1 MAPTVGRSG
10 PGLELT
16 VRRSPVDSSSVTD
29 VETPSEAL
37 HELRRAR
44 RHNRLS
50 EVHWIDALYR
60 VYMVG
65 LAAVIFV
72 LFAVSRLPENRLTD
86 EEALT
91 FANQAPMWIGLGFAV
106 AVGIGLRSGGRGGP
120 LVLEA
125 PVVMHE
131 LNAPVPRESV
141 VRGPAIK
148 QLRFM
153 AFAGA
158 VVGAIIGEVS
168 AYRLPVNPA
177 AAIACCAL
185 SFALAG
191 VLASAT
197 ALAAS
202 GRRLRWWPANIV
214 AAVLI
219 GWSVLDV
226 LGERTSSPLTLLAQI
241 TVWPITFKA
250 IALVSIVLVGIVV
263 WLGLSRIG
271 DLSIEHALRRAGLVA
286 QLRFAVT
293 LQDVRTVVLLRRQLS
308 QENPRLRPWIR
319 IGRSKRKGIV
329 PPTWKRDW
337 QSYLRFPLPRLL
349 RMAMLGVVAGLSL
362 GALWRGTIPMVIVA
376 GLALYIVAYDA
387 SEPTAQ
393 EVDHP
398 TRWESFPDPPGTL
411 ILQHVAAAFVVMA
424 FVCLIAAAASLV
436 FIPFAV
442 VWKLTLIMIVPV
454 AMASACSAM
463 ISTAQGAPDV
473 AGLAGLGPDVMG
485 WLMIARL
492 VIPPAI
498 TIIALLPLLGAG
510 SDPAAINTTKVGN
523 ATVYSLFAVGG
534 AILYLRTR
542 KPKHL

>member
-1 MAPTVGRSG
+1 
-10 PGLELT
+10 
-16 VRRSPVDSSSVTD
+16 VTD
-29 VETPSEAL
+29 VDTITEAL
-37 HELRRAR
+37 GDLRRTR
-44 RHNRLS
+44 RRNRLA

-65 LAAVIFV
+65 LAGVIFV
-72 LFAVSRLPENRLTD
+72 LFAVSRLPENRLSNA
-86 EEALT
+86 EALD
-91 FANQAPMWIGLGFAV
+91 FAAEGALWLGLLFAV

-131 LNAPVPRESV
+131 LNAPVPRADV
-141 VRGPAIK
+141 VRTPAIK

-158 VVGAIIGEVS
+158 VVGAIVGEV
-168 AYRLPVNPA
+168 AAQRLPVNPA
-177 AAIACCAL
+177 AAIASGAL
-185 SFALAG
+185 AFSAAG

-202 GRRLRWWPANIV
+202 GRRLRWWPANV
-214 AAVLI
+214 LAVLFI
-219 GWSVLDV
+219 GW
-226 LGERTSSPLTLLAQI
+226 
-241 TVWPITFKA
+241 TVIDIVTGTMTNPFALMARIAFWPIEFVPL
-250 IALVSIVLVGIVV
+250 ALVTLVLVALVV
-263 WLGLSRIG
+263 WAGLAKIG

-308 QENPRLRPWIR
+308 QEHPRLRPWIR
-319 IGRSKRKGIV
+319 IGWSSRKGFI
-329 PPTWKRDW
+329 PPSWKRDW
-337 QSYLRFPLPRLL
+337 QGYLRFPLPRLA
-349 RMAMLGVVAGLSL
+349 RMAALGVIAGVSL
-362 GALWRGTIPMVIVA
+362 GLLWRGTIPMVLIA
-376 GLALYIVAYDA
+376 GVALYLVAYDA
-387 SEPTAQ
+387 AEPTAQ

-398 TRWESFPDPPGTL
+398 TRWEAYPEAPGAFL
-411 ILQHVAAAFVVMA
+411 LQHLAAAFVVMVMICA
-424 FVCLIAAAASLV
+424 IAAASALLLV
-436 FIPFAV
+436 PADV
-442 VWKLTLIMIVPV
+442 VWRLALILFVPV
-454 AMASACSAM
+454 ALASAVSAM

-492 VIPPAI
+492 IIPPAI
-498 TIIALLPLLGAG
+498 TVVALLPLLTAG
-510 SDPAAINTTKVGN
+510 SDPTAIDTTRVGN

>member
-1 MAPTVGRSG
+1 M
-10 PGLELT
+10 
-16 VRRSPVDSSSVTD
+16 TD
-29 VETPSEAL
+29 VDTTTEAL
-37 HELRRAR
+37 HDLRRTR
-44 RHNRLS
+44 RRNRLS

-72 LFAVSRLPENRLTD
+72 MFAVSRLPENRLTND
-86 EEALT
+86 EAIT
-91 FANQAPMWIGLGFAV
+91 FANEAPLWLGLLFAV

-131 LNAPVPRESV
+131 LNAPVPRSEV
-141 VRGPAIK
+141 VRTPAIK

-153 AFAGA
+153 AFGGA
-158 VVGAIIGEVS
+158 VVGAIIGEV
-168 AYRLPVNPA
+168 AAHRLPVNPA
-177 AAIACCAL
+177 AAIASCAL
-185 SFALAG
+185 SFACAG
-191 VLASAT
+191 VLASAV

-202 GRRLRWWPANIV
+202 GRRLKWWPANLL
-214 AAVLI
+214 AAVLLA
-219 GWSVLDV
+219 WSAIDV
-226 LGERTSSPLTLLAQI
+226 VTRHATSPFTLMAQI
-241 TVWPITFKA
+241 SFWPIVFRPL
-250 IALVSIVLVGIVV
+250 ALVSILVVALVV
-263 WLGLSRIG
+263 WMGLSRIG

-308 QENPRLRPWIR
+308 QEHARLRPWIR
-319 IGRSKRKGIV
+319 IGWPKRKGIV
-329 PPTWKRDW
+329 PPSWKRDW
-337 QSYLRFPLPRLL
+337 QGYLRFPLPRLL
-349 RMAMLGVVAGLSL
+349 RMAALAAVAGLSL
-362 GALWRGTIPMVIVA
+362 GLVWRGTIPMLIVA
-376 GLALYIVAYDA
+376 GIALYLVAYDA

-398 TRWESFPDPPGTL
+398 TRWESFPEAPGAFL
-411 ILQHVAAAFVVMA
+411 LQHLAAAFVVMA
-424 FVCLIAAAASLV
+424 LVCAIAAAAALLLV
-436 FIPFAV
+436 PAAV
-442 VWKLTLIMIVPV
+442 VWKLALILFVPV
-454 AMASACSAM
+454 ALASAASAM

-492 VIPPAI
+492 IIPPAI
-498 TIIALLPLLGAG
+498 TIVALLPLLYAG
-510 SDPAAINTTKVGN
+510 SDPNSVNTTKVGN

>member
-1 MAPTVGRSG
+1 M
-10 PGLELT
+10 
-16 VRRSPVDSSSVTD
+16 TD
-29 VETPSEAL
+29 VDTPTEAL
-37 HELRRAR
+37 QDLRRTR
-44 RHNRLS
+44 RRNRLS

-65 LAAVIFV
+65 LAGVIFV
-72 LFAVSRLPENRLTD
+72 MFAVSRLPEDRLTSD
-86 EEALT
+86 EAIS
-91 FANQAPMWIGLGFAV
+91 FANDAPMWLGLLFAV
-106 AVGIGLRSGGRGGP
+106 AIGIGLRSGGRGGP

-131 LNAPVPRESV
+131 LNAPVPREAV
-141 VRGPAIK
+141 VRTPAIK

-153 AFAGA
+153 AFGGA
-158 VVGAIIGEVS
+158 VIGAIIGEV
-168 AYRLPVNPA
+168 AAHRLPVNPA
-177 AAIACCAL
+177 AAIASCAL

-202 GRRLRWWPANIV
+202 GHRLRWWPANIL
-214 AAVLI
+214 AALLI
-219 GWSVLDV
+219 GWSAIDV
-226 LGERTSSPLTLLAQI
+226 VSKHATSPFTLLAQI
-241 TVWPITFKA
+241 AFWPITFRA
-250 IALVSIVLVGIVV
+250 LALVSIPIVVLVV

-271 DLSIEHALRRAGLVA
+271 DLSIEHALRRAGLVS

-308 QENPRLRPWIR
+308 QEHPRLRPWIR
-319 IGRSKRKGIV
+319 IGRTRRKGIV
-329 PPTWKRDW
+329 PPSWKRDW
-337 QSYLRFPLPRLL
+337 QGYLRFPLPRIL
-349 RMAMLGVVAGLSL
+349 RMIALSAIAGLSL
-362 GALWRGTIPMVIVA
+362 GLMWRGTIPMVIIA
-376 GLALYIVAYDA
+376 GLALYLVAYDA
-387 SEPTAQ
+387 AEPTAQ

-398 TRWESFPDPPGTL
+398 TRWESFPEAPGAFL
-411 ILQHVAAAFVVMA
+411 LQHLAAAFVVMVL
-424 FVCLIAAAASLV
+424 VCAIAAAAALLLV
-436 FIPFAV
+436 PAAV
-442 VWKLTLIMIVPV
+442 VWKLALILFVPV
-454 AMASACSAM
+454 ALASAASAM

-492 VIPPAI
+492 IIPPLI
-498 TIIALLPLLGAG
+498 TIIALLPLLSAG
-510 SDPAAINTTKVGN
+510 SDPNAIDTTKVGN

>member
-1 MAPTVGRSG
+1 
-10 PGLELT
+10 
-16 VRRSPVDSSSVTD
+16 VTD
-29 VETPSEAL
+29 VETPTEAL
-37 HELRRAR
+37 QDLRRTR

-50 EVHWIDALYR
+50 EVHWIDAVYR
-60 VYMVG
+60 VYIVG
-65 LAAVIFV
+65 LAAVIFI
-72 LFAVSRLPENRLTD
+72 LFAVSQLPDDRLTN
-86 EEALT
+86 EEALR
-91 FANQAPMWIGLGFAV
+91 FANEAPMWLGLGFAIAIGV
-106 AVGIGLRSGGRGGP
+106 GLRSGGRGGP

-158 VVGAIIGEVS
+158 VIGAIIGEVA
-168 AYRLPVNPA
+168 AYRLPVNTA
-177 AAIACCAL
+177 AAIACGAL
-185 SFALAG
+185 SFALVG

-202 GRRLRWWPANIV
+202 GRRLRWWPANIL

-219 GWSVLDV
+219 AWSALDV
-226 LGERTSSPLTLLAQI
+226 LGKRTTSPFTLLAEI
-241 TVWPITFKA
+241 AFWPIIFRVF
-250 IALVSIVLVGIVV
+250 ALISIVVVAVVV

-271 DLSIEHALRRAGLVA
+271 DLSIEHALRRAGLVS

-308 QENPRLRPWIR
+308 QENARLRPWIR
-319 IGRSKRKGIV
+319 IGRSKKKSFI

-349 RMAMLGVVAGLSL
+349 RMAMFGVIAGLSL
-362 GALWRGTIPMVIVA
+362 GALWRGTIPMIIVA
-376 GLALYIVAYDA
+376 ALALYLVAYDA

-398 TRWESFPDPPGTL
+398 TRWESFPEAPGIL
-411 ILQHVAAAFVVMA
+411 ILQHVAAAFVVMTFICA
-424 FVCLIAAAASLV
+424 IVAASALILV
-436 FIPFAV
+436 PFAV
-442 VWKLTLIMIVPV
+442 VWKLALIMFVPV
-454 AMASACSAM
+454 ALAAAVSAM
-463 ISTAQGAPDV
+463 ISTAQGAPNM

-492 VIPPAI
+492 IIPPTI
-498 TIIALLPLLGAG
+498 TVIALLPLLSAG
-510 SDPAAINTTKVGN
+510 SDPNAINTTKVGN